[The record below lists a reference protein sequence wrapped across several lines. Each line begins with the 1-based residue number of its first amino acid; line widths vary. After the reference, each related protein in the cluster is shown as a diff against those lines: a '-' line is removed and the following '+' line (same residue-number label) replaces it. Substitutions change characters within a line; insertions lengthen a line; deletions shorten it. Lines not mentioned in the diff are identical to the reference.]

1 MALAGHVTVGCVVLE
16 ADDADRIEQG
26 RLAVAGFAA
35 MVARTDQPGTR
46 KSLKRR
52 PQLRLIGSG
61 AHGGNEEQGLRDF
74 AEQRAGRAVNLLALR

>member
-1 MALAGHVTVGCVVLE
+1 MTVGCVVLE